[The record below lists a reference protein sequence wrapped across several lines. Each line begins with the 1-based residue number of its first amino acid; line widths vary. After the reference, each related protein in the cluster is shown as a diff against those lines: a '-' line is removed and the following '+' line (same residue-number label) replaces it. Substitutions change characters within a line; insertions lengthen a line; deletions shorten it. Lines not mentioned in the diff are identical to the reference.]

1 VKPGSINELELTR
14 PFRLVTFDHDPATFV
29 VDLRNPVSRGIVL
42 SDSDSSAPK
51 ELSRSEWKVMRIVWS
66 IQKAMAREVYTV
78 AGEQFNWSPATVKT
92 LLRRLVDK
100 GYLQTTQVGNGFV
113 YRPSRTA
120 IASLRSA
127 ADTLL
132 SNAIDGTTGPLLQ
145 HMVKSSSL
153 SRDDL
158 QELQQ
163 LIEAKKSQLSRSTD
177 QNAAGRKK
185 EPNTRKK
192 KGTR

>member
-1 VKPGSINELELTR
+1 MTGDEPEI
-14 PFRLVTFDHDPATFV
+14 
-29 VDLRNPVSRGIVL
+29 
-42 SDSDSSAPK
+42 PK

-66 IQKAMAREVYTV
+66 MRKAMAREVYTV
-78 AGEQFNWSPATVKT
+78 AGEQFAWSPATVKT
-92 LLRRLVDK
+92 LLKRLVDK
-100 GYLQTTQVGNGFV
+100 GYLKTTQVGNGFV

-132 SNAIDGTTGPLLQ
+132 SNAVDGTTGPLLQ

-158 QELQQ
+158 EELQQ
-163 LIEAKKSQLSRSTD
+163 LIETKKQALSKSRKDHDAD
-177 QNAAGRKK
+177 QNQPSSKPKK
-185 EPNTRKK
+185 R
-192 KGTR
+192 GTR

>member
-1 VKPGSINELELTR
+1 MSDT
-14 PFRLVTFDHDPATFV
+14 D
-29 VDLRNPVSRGIVL
+29 SRV
-42 SDSDSSAPK
+42 PK

-66 IQKAMAREVYTV
+66 MQKAMAREVYTV
-78 AGEQFNWSPATVKT
+78 AGEQFEWSPATVKT

-132 SNAIDGTTGPLLQ
+132 SNTIDGTTGPLLQ
-145 HMVKSSSL
+145 HMVESSSL
-153 SRDDL
+153 SHDDL
-158 QELQQ
+158 DELQQ
-163 LIEAKKSQLSRSTD
+163 LIEAKKSQLSKS
-177 QNAAGRKK
+177 AGQTTTGRQKK
-185 EPNTRKK
+185 PRANKK